1 MDRGIKVFSEIGRLD
16 AVIIH
21 SPGIEVER
29 MTPNTIK
36 QALFSDILSK
46 KIAAKEHRQISGV
59 LKKVSKVYHLKELLY
74 DVFALSESPIL
85 TFRKLVAQEKAFSE
99 SQLQKYTTTELVD
112 FLIEGKWENDEA
124 YTSFELTPLYN
135 FYFMRDASVSIGDQV
150 MVGEMA
156 KPVRNRESLI
166 MNLIFKNH
174 PEFLSERINFES
186 GESIRIEGGDV
197 LIARDDVLLIG
208 NGSRTS
214 EEAILQLAKK
224 LTGTSFKHILVQELP
239 EEPDSFIHL
248 DMVFTFLDT
257 NLCMVY
263 EPVFRNMDL
272 RTKYIRVDSNPQL
285 EFRDNF
291 FCALE
296 ELGFNPEY
304 IQCGGNNRWY
314 QDREQWHSGANF
326 FAFAPGKVIG
336 YERNRNT
343 IQSLKKAGFEVLKAE
358 EVISGEKHPDDYQR
372 CVVTLESAELV
383 RGGGGARCMTMPVRR
398 QDVSWQ

>member
-1 MDRGIKVFSEIGRLD
+1 
-16 AVIIH
+16 
-21 SPGIEVER
+21 
-29 MTPNTIK
+29 
-36 QALFSDILSK
+36 
-46 KIAAKEHRQISGV
+46 
-59 LKKVSKVYHLKELLY
+59 
-74 DVFALSESPIL
+74 
-85 TFRKLVAQEKAFSE
+85 
-99 SQLQKYTTTELVD
+99 
-112 FLIEGKWENDEA
+112 
-124 YTSFELTPLYN
+124 
-135 FYFMRDASVSIGDQV
+135 
-150 MVGEMA
+150 
-156 KPVRNRESLI
+156 
-166 MNLIFKNH
+166 
-174 PEFLSERINFES
+174 
-186 GESIRIEGGDV
+186 
-197 LIARDDVLLIG
+197 
-208 NGSRTS
+208 
-214 EEAILQLAKK
+214 
-224 LTGTSFKHILVQELP
+224 
-239 EEPDSFIHL
+239 
-248 DMVFTFLDT
+248 MVFTFLDT